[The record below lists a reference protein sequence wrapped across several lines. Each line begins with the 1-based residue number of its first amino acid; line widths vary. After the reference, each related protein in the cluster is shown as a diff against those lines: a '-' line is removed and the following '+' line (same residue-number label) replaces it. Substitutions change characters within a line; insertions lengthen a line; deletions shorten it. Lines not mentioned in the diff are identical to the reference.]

1 MDRAECYETM
11 EQLREILGDETI
23 INEIN
28 CYFSADIVSGF
39 LESIMTDWNIEL

>member
-1 MDRAECYETM
+1 MNRNECYETM

-28 CYFSADIVSGF
+28 NYFSSDDVSGF
-39 LESIMTDWNIEL
+39 LESIMTDWGIEL